1 MAYYFLAQIK
11 VNDPDTYQKYING
24 AGEVFSRY
32 NGQYLAVDEKP
43 QILEGSWNYTKSV
56 IIRFPSEEDF
66 KMWYTSSEYQELLRF
81 RLSAAQCDTIL
92 VKGLDV

>member
-1 MAYYFLAQIK
+1 MSSY
-11 VNDPDTYQKYING
+11 TT

-66 KMWYTSSEYQELLRF
+66 KMWYSSPEYQELLRF

-92 VKGLDV
+92 VKGLDA